1 MKILFHFLSTLF
13 GNKDFVTRILK
24 MKLISSPKAENI
36 VGDFLENKQ
45 LKNLRNPGVKRT
57 LK

>member
-24 MKLISSPKAENI
+24 MKLISSPKAENV
-36 VGDFLENKQ
+36 VGDFLEN
-45 LKNLRNPGVKRT
+45 NN
-57 LK
+57 